1 MPGVLDS
8 AAKRRRGV
16 RPRHQRLLR
25 NSGALTTVEQVCRNP
40 VPQARN
46 NRSPARSRRRSA
58 GLSGKL
64 DRSPDGRHRFVTASS
79 CGGSRASAQRNGIGH
94 PSFFAILRGL
104 QSARPQRRRLANSF
118 FNVRQRS
125 QIRLHQKPICST
137 PRPAALEALA
147 SASRGGPPPCRWR
160 WHRTP
165 SGCCE

>member
-58 GLSGKL
+58 GLSGKF
-64 DRSPDGRHRFVTASS
+64 DRSPKGRHHFVTASS
-79 CGGSRASAQRNGIGH
+79 AQGKAENVPEPRSGVLGFVTPLQRWEPLPTHPESRSRGAAKGRHNSSSRASHVFGGYCSRTDDRQLSQNGNVA
-94 PSFFAILRGL
+94 SFFRT
-104 QSARPQRRRLANSF
+104 F
-118 FNVRQRS
+118 F
-125 QIRLHQKPICST
+125 LT
-137 PRPAALEALA
+137 L
-147 SASRGGPPPCRWR
+147 
-160 WHRTP
+160 
-165 SGCCE
+165 